1 MRQQKRS
8 STCAGDEILFGVAQ
22 DIGHCITTRVFSLQ
36 SINNRVMSGQSLPK
50 NGEYFKVVVGRRVS
64 KRLRYISK

>member
-36 SINNRVMSGQSLPK
+36 SINLSYERSKLAQK
-50 NGEYFKVVVGRRVS
+50 RRVCES
-64 KRLRYISK
+64 GLGFTVTRSIVT